1 VPGSERLFHLRSID
15 SARGYAPRDDRRCLL
30 NGLRAADRI
39 VLTNTRRI
47 QASRP
52 ISRAWDRHRRRNGL
66 ASRRDGPCV
75 AVLLDANLRGRLA
88 DDTAAALARR
98 NIPFVFVTGYGREA
112 LPESFGQSS
121 MLTKP
126 FTQEQLVE
134 AATQL
139 ERPFG
144 LHARGSGAHLQEAVR
159 QEPARNLNGL
169 HPARA
174 RAFATKGAA
183 QPPGKGPGRTGGL

>member
-1 VPGSERLFHLRSID
+1 MPRSERLFDLRSID

-30 NGLRAADRI
+30 DALRAADRI

-47 QASRP
+47 QASGP

-66 ASRRDGPCV
+66 APRRDGPCV
-75 AVLLDANLRGRLA
+75 AVLLDANLRGRPA
-88 DDTAAALARR
+88 GHIAAALARR

-139 ERPFG
+139 IQLPTMTVRLRVRTSRLISDKF
-144 LHARGSGAHLQEAVR
+144 ARSC
-159 QEPARNLNGL
+159 L
-169 HPARA
+169 HPQSHCELANFGENSSCPRCLVCC
-174 RAFATKGAA
+174 GSWS
-183 QPPGKGPGRTGGL
+183 